1 MTAFDYGLL
10 LLLVVTAGLG
20 FWRGLVSEVLS
31 LVAWVLA
38 IVLGRIY
45 APQVATWLTT
55 VDHPLGRY
63 ALAFLLIFVL
73 VLLLSGVLRWLLR
86 ELLKAVGLGVADR
99 VLGASFGFVKGLA
112 IALLIVLAGGL
123 LGVSQASWWRQATFS
138 PMLETAV
145 LAARPWLPETVAK
158 RVRFD

>member
-10 LLLVVTAGLG
+10 FLLVVTAGLG

-73 VLLLSGVLRWLLR
+73 VLLLSGVLRWLLQ
-86 ELLKAVGLGVADR
+86 ELLKGCRTGRGGPRARCIVRICKGLGDRIADR
-99 VLGASFGFVKGLA
+99 SGRWP
-112 IALLIVLAGGL
+112 AGCFAGQL
-123 LGVSQASWWRQATFS
+123 V
-138 PMLETAV
+138 
-145 LAARPWLPETVAK
+145 AAGDFFAHA
-158 RVRFD
+158 

>member
-1 MTAFDYGLL
+1 MTVFDYALL
-10 LLLVVTAGLG
+10 LLLVVTASLG

-38 IVLGRIY
+38 IIVARLY
-45 APQVATWLTT
+45 AAQVATWLTA
-55 VDHPLGRY
+55 VDHPVGRH
-63 ALAFLLIFVL
+63 ALAFVLIVLAVL
-73 VLLLSGVLRWLLR
+73 VLSGLLRWLLR
-86 ELLKAVGLGVADR
+86 EILKAAGLGVADR
-99 VLGASFGFVKGLA
+99 ILGASFGFVKGLA
-112 IALLIVLAGGL
+112 IAFLIVLAGGL